1 VFGKRVFGGV
11 TNVTRGG
18 LGDGAGHVTDWG
30 QRQAKG
36 EPHDRRDKD
45 MTVEFTARF
54 DDSLSD
60 YVKEVVGEEVGDL
73 NDKMSEAISDF
84 FAGGYTDPTDYF
96 DMSDYVTEDDALT
109 DKAVTELID
118 ERLRETGLTGMSQD
132 LTALNETVTTL
143 ATTLQAITDALV
155 ANGFVPTGWQ
165 AIPKREEVA

>member
-1 VFGKRVFGGV
+1 VFGRV

-36 EPHDRRDKD
+36 KPHDRRDKD
-45 MTVEFTARF
+45 MTLEFTARF

-60 YVKEVVGEEVGDL
+60 YVKEIVGEEVGDIAEKV
-73 NDKMSEAISDF
+73 DEAISDKF
-84 FAGGYTDPTDYF
+84 SGYADPTDYF
-96 DMSDYVTEDDALT
+96 DMGNYVTDDDALT
-109 DKAVTELID
+109 DKAVEELID

-155 ANGFVPTGWQ
+155 AGGFVPTGWQ

>member
-1 VFGKRVFGGV
+1 
-11 TNVTRGG
+11 
-18 LGDGAGHVTDWG
+18 VTDWG

-36 EPHDRRDKD
+36 EPYDRRDKD

-60 YVKEVVGEEVGDL
+60 YVKEIVGEEVGDIAEKV
-73 NDKMSEAISDF
+73 DEAISDKF
-84 FAGGYTDPTDYF
+84 SGYADPTDYF
-96 DMSDYVTEDDALT
+96 DMSDFVTDDDALT
-109 DKAVTELID
+109 DSAVTELID
-118 ERLRETGLTGMSQD
+118 ERLRETGVTSMSLEMKQVND
-132 LTALNETVTTL
+132 TLDTL

>member
-1 VFGKRVFGGV
+1 
-11 TNVTRGG
+11 
-18 LGDGAGHVTDWG
+18 
-30 QRQAKG
+30 
-36 EPHDRRDKD
+36 

-54 DDSLSD
+54 DDSLGD

-84 FAGGYTDPTDYF
+84 FTGGYTDPTDYF
-96 DMSDYVTEDDALT
+96 DMSNFVTEDDALT
-109 DKAVTELID
+109 DSAVTELID
-118 ERLRETGLTGMSQD
+118 ERLSETG

>member
-1 VFGKRVFGGV
+1 VFGKQVFGYV
-11 TNVTRGG
+11 TKVTKGG
-18 LGDGAGHVTDWG
+18 LGDGVGHVTDWG

-36 EPHDRRDKD
+36 EPPDEGTTN

-60 YVKEVVGEEVGDL
+60 YVKEVVGEEVGDI
-73 NDKMSEAISDF
+73 DEKVDSAISDKF
-84 FAGGYTDPTDYF
+84 SGYADPTDYF
-96 DMSDYVTEDDALT
+96 DMSDYVTDDDALT
-109 DKAVTELID
+109 DKAVEELID

-132 LTALNETVTTL
+132 LTALNATVTTL

-155 ANGFVPTGWQ
+155 AGGFVPTGWQ